1 MEHDQTTP
9 GEDKSVVST
18 RVMDVVAALF
28 FLAVG
33 ALVVYD
39 SIRLGNGW
47 GDSGPEPGYFPFYI
61 GLILVFAGGGTAVQA
76 LFGTALKASGDA
88 PFVTRG
94 RLKSVAMVFLPTL
107 AFVIVMQF
115 TGLYAA
121 AALYVI
127 GFMMINGK
135 YPFIKTIPFAIAVP
149 VVVFVM
155 FEIWFLVPLPKG
167 PIEAMLGY

>member
-1 MEHDQTTP
+1 MEQDQATP
-9 GEDKSVVST
+9 GEDESVVST

-39 SIRLGNGW
+39 SIRMGNSW

-61 GLILVFAGGGTAVQA
+61 GLILVFAGAGTTVQA
-76 LFGTALKASGDA
+76 LIGKAMKASGDA

-94 RLKSVAMVFLPTL
+94 RLKSVAMVFLPTV
-107 AFVIVMQF
+107 AFVVVMQF
-115 TGLYAA
+115 VGLYAA
-121 AALYVI
+121 AALFI
-127 GFMMINGK
+127 TMFMMINGK
-135 YPFIKTIPFAIAVP
+135 YSLVKTLPYAAVVP
-149 VVVFVM
+149 VLIFLM